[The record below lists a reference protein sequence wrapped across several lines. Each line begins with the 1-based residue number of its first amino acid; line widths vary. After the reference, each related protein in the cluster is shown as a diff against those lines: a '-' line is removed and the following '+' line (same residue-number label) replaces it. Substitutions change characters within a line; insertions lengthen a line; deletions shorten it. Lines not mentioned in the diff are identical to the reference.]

1 MSKII
6 EEKRIVESMIRLYCL
21 HYEGNKNLCED
32 CSEIL
37 NYAFMRLE
45 KCPYRDNK
53 PTCRKCAIHC
63 YKPEMKQKI
72 KNIMAWA
79 GSRMFLYHPIY
90 AVKHII
96 REL

>member
-1 MSKII
+1 MPKII

-32 CSEIL
+32 CAEIL

-53 PTCRKCAIHC
+53 PTCRKCAVHC
-63 YKPEMKQKI
+63 YKPEMRQKI

-79 GSRMFLYHPIY
+79 GPRMFLYHPIY